1 MNALKPMNRT
11 SPAKAAR
18 FFIPAHFASPFGAHL
33 AAPFAALLAA
43 QLLAPCAFAAPTA
56 ATLPTV
62 PLVQRAAQDPEL
74 ERQQLATNVAKEP
87 LPAARSSTH
96 RWAPGLVVPLIA
108 GAGLVTTIELD
119 PEERI
124 QSYASGFSS
133 AWEFAAEGA
142 RLYLKPK
149 RPRASTNLAV
159 ATATRTYLFELRSAP
174 APSAPKTNASKAS
187 STKAG
192 PAVAPVDYLVRVT
205 LPRAPEAPGSRSISP
220 EMKRET
226 AARLLAKPL
235 VPGAAESDISARYR
249 MNFGDAPESRSIA
262 PVAAGDDGRFTY
274 LALPAGADFPAVFRK
289 GAEGEAIVASHLE
302 ADGRLVIHGV
312 YPELR
317 LRAGAAVVGL
327 YREPEAQTLAPL
339 PGKAATPEISRE
351 LIHESEEHLKEEKSH
366 E

>member
-1 MNALKPMNRT
+1 MKALKSALRLIP
-11 SPAKAAR
+11 SKAACR
-18 FFIPAHFASPFGAHL
+18 FIPARFASPLAVLMAAH
-33 AAPFAALLAA
+33 
-43 QLLAPCAFAAPTA
+43 LLAPCALAAPATGTA
-56 ATLPTV
+56 SALPEV
-62 PLVQRAAQDPEL
+62 RASGAASQAVRVAQGPEL
-74 ERQQLATNVAKEP
+74 RKPQGAARDAKEP

-96 RWAPGLVVPLIA
+96 RWAPGLVVPLTA

-119 PEERI
+119 PQEQI
-124 QSYASGFSS
+124 LSYASGFSS

-159 ATATRTYLFELRSAP
+159 ATASRTYLFELRSAP
-174 APSAPKTNASKAS
+174 DRNASKA
-187 STKAG
+187 G
-192 PAVAPVDYLVRVT
+192 PAASVDYLVRVT
-205 LPRAPEAPGSRSISP
+205 VPAAPVPPGTRALSP

-226 AARLLAKPL
+226 AARLLAKSL
-235 VPGAAESDISARYR
+235 VPGTHGSETSARYR
-249 MNFGDAPESRSIA
+249 MNFGDAPESQSIA

-274 LALPAGADFPAVFRK
+274 LRLPAGCDFPAVFRK

-302 ADGRLVIHGV
+302 PDGRLVIHGV

-327 YREPEAQTLAPL
+327 YREPEAKTLAPL
-339 PGKAATPEISRE
+339 PGKAAMPELERE
-351 LIHESEEHLKEEKSH
+351 LIHESEEHLKEESH

>member
-1 MNALKPMNRT
+1 MKALKSALLFLTP
-11 SPAKAAR
+11 SKPAR
-18 FFIPAHFASPFGAHL
+18 CLLPVRFASPLGLLIAAH
-33 AAPFAALLAA
+33 
-43 QLLAPCAFAAPTA
+43 LLAPCAFASPTA
-56 ATLPTV
+56 GTASALPEVMATETAPQAV
-62 PLVQRAAQDPEL
+62 RAEKGPEF
-74 ERQQLATNVAKEP
+74 RKPQGTAHDAKET

-96 RWAPGLVVPLIA
+96 RWAPGLVVPLTA

-119 PEERI
+119 PQEQI
-124 QSYASGFSS
+124 LSYASGFSS

-159 ATATRTYLFELRSAP
+159 ATASRTYLFELRSAP
-174 APSAPKTNASKAS
+174 DRNASKTPS
-187 STKAG
+187 
-192 PAVAPVDYLVRVT
+192 VDYLVRVT
-205 LPRAPEAPGSRSISP
+205 VPAAPVPPGTRTVSP

-235 VPGAAESDISARYR
+235 VPGTHGSGTSARYR
-249 MNFGDAPESRSIA
+249 MNFGDAPESQSIA

-274 LALPAGADFPAVFRK
+274 LELPAGSDFPAVFRK

-302 ADGRLVIHGV
+302 PDGRLVIHGV

-327 YREPEAQTLAPL
+327 YREPEAKTLPPL
-339 PGKAATPEISRE
+339 PGNAARPELERE
-351 LIHESEEHLKEEKSH
+351 LIHESEEHLKEESH